1 MALSQFTTAKF
12 DADGKISV
20 GGPFELH
27 AAEKGME
34 VMCLHFLLT
43 QGAEFITG
51 TGIAGGT
58 GAWSGKTGVA
68 NNLEAGK
75 PAQAVGFAVLVGAV
89 VTSAGNQA
97 GHQIYSWS
105 HTITIEPP
113 G

>member
-12 DADGKISV
+12 DAEGKISV
-20 GGPFELH
+20 SGPFELSD
-27 AAEKGME
+27 AEDGMQ
-34 VMCLHFLLT
+34 VTCLHFLLS

-58 GAWSGKTGVA
+58 GNWSGTTGVA
-68 NNLEAGK
+68 NNLMAGE
-75 PAQAVGFAVLVGAV
+75 PAQAVGFAVLVGSV
-89 VTSAGNQA
+89 LTSAGDQA

-105 HTITIEPP
+105 HMITIDPP